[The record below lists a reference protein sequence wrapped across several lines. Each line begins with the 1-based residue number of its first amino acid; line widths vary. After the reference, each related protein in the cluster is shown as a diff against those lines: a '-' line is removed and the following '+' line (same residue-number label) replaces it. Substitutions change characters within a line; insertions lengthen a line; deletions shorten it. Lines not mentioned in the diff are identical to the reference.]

1 MLTAYLIIGLV
12 YVVVA
17 NTSVLIDGGYDS
29 IPCNWVGVLLGIPA
43 LYLIS
48 ILGLALWPVIMA
60 KDFIKL
66 IGGSK

>member
-29 IPCNWVGVLLGIPA
+29 MPCNWVGVLLA
-43 LYLIS
+43 
-48 ILGLALWPVIMA
+48 
-60 KDFIKL
+60 
-66 IGGSK
+66 